1 MYSKRMCGVSRTQKY
16 FSFGVLRTTLTET
29 GRLTKTNAQH
39 CLQNTSISAVTPA
52 ATNGGICT
60 LDIKRTSSQNRST
73 NRTECSAEA
82 SKKNAEKLVAQ
93 LKAAGFDAIIKSED
107 GQYKVQCGA
116 FDVRANAEKL
126 VKRLKAAGFDAI
138 IKS

>member
-1 MYSKRMCGVSRTQKY
+1 MQCG
-16 FSFGVLRTTLTET
+16 SFKE
-29 GRLTKTNAQH
+29 
-39 CLQNTSISAVTPA
+39 
-52 ATNGGICT
+52 
-60 LDIKRTSSQNRST
+60 
-73 NRTECSAEA
+73 
-82 SKKNAEKLVAQ
+82 KKNAEKLVAQ